1 MSQIHIIDTT
11 LRDGQQSLWAYRMRA
26 EAMLPAAGDIDEA
39 GFDAVEFVLPSAQF
53 PRAVRDL
60 GENPWDWINLGAPLF
75 QRTQLRMH
83 GGVTKRF
90 RSVPDCVQA
99 LYLERMVS
107 LGITV
112 TRTSDP
118 WNDFEEFRW
127 SQDTLASHG
136 MRTVVNMIYSVSPR
150 HNLEYYA
157 RKTRDAVALKP
168 YRICFKDVGGLLTP
182 ETAQPFI
189 ATVMQNAGDTPVE
202 FHAHCNNGFG
212 PYAALIAADEGIQYI
227 HTAIPPLA
235 DASSL
240 PSVFDVVPNLRA
252 RGHDVDV
259 DLERLERASAH
270 LTRVARLEK
279 LPEGRPLSFS
289 EELYTHQI
297 PGGMISNLRFQLAQI
312 GAEGRLEE
320 TLDEASRV
328 RAELG
333 YPIMVTPLAQFVG
346 SQAAINVLSPTRYGN
361 VTDEII
367 QYAMGLWGR
376 EAPQVMDQDIRDRIL
391 SRPRAHELKAA
402 AQDYESPSL
411 AELRK
416 RHGAQVTDE
425 ELITF
430 YYVGQASPKATSPKG
445 SIATTYDGYAAAHQS
460 LAELV
465 RGFGRTPRVSRV
477 RVSTPQWNLS
487 LRQKPS

>member
-1 MSQIHIIDTT
+1 MSRIKIIDTT

-26 EAMLPAAGDIDEA
+26 EAMLPAARDIDGA
-39 GFDAVEFVLPSAQF
+39 GFDAVEFVMASAQF

-60 GENPWDWINLGAPLF
+60 DENPWDWINLGAPLF
-75 QRTQLRMH
+75 ATTQLRMH

-99 LYLERMVS
+99 LYLERMVT

-118 WNDFEEFRW
+118 WNDYEEFRW
-127 SQDTLASHG
+127 SQDTLAGYG
-136 MRTVVNMIYSVSPR
+136 MRTVVNVIYSVSPR
-150 HNLEYYA
+150 HTLEYYA
-157 RKTRDAVALKP
+157 RKTREAAALHP

-182 ETAQPFI
+182 ETARPFI
-189 ATVMQNAGDTPVE
+189 STVVANAGDTPIE
-202 FHAHCNNGFG
+202 FHGHCNTGFS
-212 PYAALIAADEGIQYI
+212 PYAALIAADEGIQFI

-252 RGHDVDV
+252 RGHEVDV
-259 DLERLERASAH
+259 DLERLRRASAH
-270 LTRVARLEK
+270 LTKVAHLED
-279 LPEGRPLSFS
+279 LPVGRPLPFS
-289 EELYTHQI
+289 EELYTHQV

-312 GAEGRLEE
+312 GAEDRLEE

-333 YPIMVTPLAQFVG
+333 YPIMVTPLSQFVG

-361 VTDEII
+361 VTDEVI

-376 EAPQVMDQDIRDRIL
+376 EAPEVMDQDIRDRIL
-391 SRPRAHELKAA
+391 ARPRAQELKAA

-411 AELRK
+411 AELRR
-416 RHGAQVTDE
+416 RHGADVSDE
-425 ELITF
+425 DLITF
-430 YYVGQASPKATSPKG
+430 YYVGQASSKPASPEG
-445 SIATTYDGYAAAHQS
+445 SVATTYAGYASAHPS
-460 LAELV
+460 LADLV
-465 RGFGRTPRVSRV
+465 HSFSGASRV
-477 RVSTPQWNLS
+477 RRMQVATPESKLT
-487 LRQKPS
+487 LT